1 MKGSM
6 ADAFVCVGVAYERQL
21 NLSGQQPLEDVA
33 GRRDFDLDGD
43 VRVVALEAAE
53 RVGQQVDTGRRGADV
68 DRSELEAG
76 KSLQLLLASAE
87 GLERLSRVEC
97 EDGARFGETAA
108 ASVAFDEALPRG

>member
-1 MKGSM
+1 M
-6 ADAFVCVGVAYERQL
+6 
-21 NLSGQQPLEDVA
+21 
-33 GRRDFDLDGD
+33 
-43 VRVVALEAAE
+43 
-53 RVGQQVDTGRRGADV
+53 

-108 ASVAFDEALPRG
+108 ASVAFDEALPAADSSVRRCSLAVGWPIPIARAAAETLR